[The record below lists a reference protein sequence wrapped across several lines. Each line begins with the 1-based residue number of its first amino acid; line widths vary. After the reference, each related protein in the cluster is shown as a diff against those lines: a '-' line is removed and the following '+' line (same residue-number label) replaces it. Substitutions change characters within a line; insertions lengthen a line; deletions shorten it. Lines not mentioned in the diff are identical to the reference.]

1 MELGEAYKVLEV
13 PPGANEEAVRDARK
27 LLAKVW
33 HPDRHANDPELEKR
47 AQQKLADIN
56 TAFEAIRDAKFPPAG
71 AAKAKAAAPA
81 AEVTAGSVAAV
92 AKTEGKP
99 ESAPPAVESTLEL
112 VPRRRVRWSVMFLL
126 LAAVGAGAYFAILKL
141 GAKAETVTRVV
152 TADAAVVAVADAATA
167 LPVTDVDAA
176 IPAPTLDAAPGTA
189 TFGLGASQAEVQ
201 AVMGVPDTLDYT
213 FDQWRYGFS
222 IIYFKEG
229 KVTGWW
235 KRDRPLRV
243 HLDPKNPDVAAKA
256 VAAGIFAMGADSDE
270 VIALQGTPDR
280 IQPEFATWYYRDS
293 SVELDGRGRVTGWHS
308 VNNTLKIRT
317 GD

>member
-13 PPGANEEAVRDARK
+13 TPGANEEAVRDARK

-56 TAFEAIRDAKFPPAG
+56 TAFEAIRDAKFPTPG
-71 AAKAKAAAPA
+71 AAKAKTAAPK
-81 AEVTAGSVAAV
+81 AEASPGSVAAV
-92 AKTEGKP
+92 PKP
-99 ESAPPAVESTLEL
+99 EARSEPAPESNLEL
-112 VPRRRVRWSVMFLL
+112 VPRRRVRWSVIFLL

-141 GAKAETVTRVV
+141 GAKAESVTPVV
-152 TADAAVVAVADAATA
+152 IADAATVA
-167 LPVTDVDAA
+167 TVVDAA
-176 IPAPTLDAAPGTA
+176 TAVAPTTVEDAATTPAVDAATTA

-201 AVMGVPDTLDYT
+201 AVMGVPDTLDHT

-243 HLDPKNPDVAAKA
+243 HIDPRNPEIAAKA
-256 VAAGIFAMGADSDE
+256 LAAGIFAMGADPDE

-280 IQPEFATWYYRDS
+280 IEPEFATWYYRDS
-293 SVELDGRGRVTGWHS
+293 SVEFDGRGKVTGWHS
-308 VNNTLKIRT
+308 VNNTLKIRS

>member
-1 MELGEAYKVLEV
+1 MELAEAYRVLELT
-13 PPGANEEAVRDARK
+13 PGANEEAVRDARK

-71 AAKAKAAAPA
+71 AAKAKADAKPDPVGVAK
-81 AEVTAGSVAAV
+81 VAA
-92 AKTEGKP
+92 KP
-99 ESAPPAVESTLEL
+99 EPSPPKAESNLEM
-112 VPRRRVRWSVMFLL
+112 VPRRRVRWSVIFLL

-141 GAKAETVTRVV
+141 GAKAQTVMATVP
-152 TADAAVVAVADAATA
+152 ADAAVVVADADAAIAVPTTIDDAAPMTA
-167 LPVTDVDAA
+167 VDAA
-176 IPAPTLDAAPGTA
+176 QLTTA
-189 TFGLGASQAEVQ
+189 TFGLGASQADVQ
-201 AVMGVPDTLDYT
+201 AVMGVPDTLDHT
-213 FDQWRYGFS
+213 FEQWRYGFS

-243 HLDPKNPDVAAKA
+243 HIDPKNPEVAAKA
-256 VAAGIFAMGADSDE
+256 VAAGIFTIGADPDE

-280 IQPEFATWYYRDS
+280 IEPEFATWYYRDS
-293 SVELDGRGRVTGWHS
+293 SIEFDGRGKVTGWHS
-308 VNNTLKIRT
+308 VNNTLKIKT
-317 GD
+317 SD

>member
-1 MELGEAYKVLEV
+1 MELGEAYRVLELT
-13 PPGANEEAVRDARK
+13 PGANEEAVRDARK

-56 TAFEAIRDAKFPPAG
+56 TAFEAIRDAKFPPPG
-71 AAKAKAAAPA
+71 AATAKAAPPRPDPVGVAKVAAKPEPA
-81 AEVTAGSVAAV
+81 ARA
-92 AKTEGKP
+92 TE
-99 ESAPPAVESTLEL
+99 SNLEL
-112 VPRRRVRWSVMFLL
+112 VPRRRVRWSVIFLL

-141 GAKAETVTRVV
+141 GAKAETVTRTVP
-152 TADAAVVAVADAATA
+152 ADAAVVVAVADAAIAVPT
-167 LPVTDVDAA
+167 TDDAMPTSAVDAA
-176 IPAPTLDAAPGTA
+176 ASSTA
-189 TFGLGASQAEVQ
+189 TFGLGASQADVQ
-201 AVMGVPDTLDYT
+201 AVMGVPDTLDHT
-213 FDQWRYGFS
+213 FEQWRYGFS

-243 HLDPKNPDVAAKA
+243 HIDPKNPDVAAKA
-256 VAAGIFAMGADSDE
+256 VAAGIFAIGADPDE

-280 IQPEFATWYYRDS
+280 IEPEFATWYYRDS
-293 SVELDGRGRVTGWHS
+293 SVEFDGRGKVTGWHS
-308 VNNTLKIRT
+308 VNNTLKIKT